1 VDDQTRLDENMANFA
16 DMILAKRDPAL
27 PEDFASQ
34 ARIIQVLNQ
43 VIEPGESMDAG
54 MRSRLNQR
62 INEEWD
68 YVQHRKKSRLRIL
81 NLNTYSR
88 MAVAASLA
96 IVVAIIAIVISMND
110 TSGSDVSATAQ
121 GDSSALLVVS
131 ALVAVA
137 FVSGFLYFLWNRRR

>member
-1 VDDQTRLDENMANFA
+1 MDDQTRLDDNMANFV
-16 DMILAKRDPAL
+16 DSILAGHDPAPPQDL
-27 PEDFASQ
+27 ASQ
-34 ARIIQVLNQ
+34 ARILQVLNQ
-43 VIEPGESMDAG
+43 VMAPKESMDAA

-68 YVQHRKKSRLRIL
+68 YVQHRKKSRLHIL

-110 TSGSDVSATAQ
+110 TTGSDNAATVQ
-121 GDSSALLVVS
+121 GDSSALLVVG